1 MKPYIGS
8 FLSCSFML
16 NMFRFVLNTET
27 ESAFGAERLFPV
39 IVYAFINLYNV
50 LINTDRQKSNIIDS
64 VMNFRLFIN
73 IFACFRIFKRF
84 NRIKTVGS
92 GTRNLIVWLEGKQR
106 WLLCHQSVRQLITKG
121 FRGQRANI
129 QTEMSWVLIKRP
141 SNIPVRLRIAL
152 FNSSH
157 VYFFRE
163 SKVNH

>member
-1 MKPYIGS
+1 MYIFKLKTWYQLIFGRFTPRIS
-8 FLSCSFML
+8 NKLFTERFL
-16 NMFRFVLNTET
+16 RIG
-27 ESAFGAERLFPV
+27 ESSLFYIFQWSIPC
-39 IVYAFINLYNV
+39 
-50 LINTDRQKSNIIDS
+50 
-64 VMNFRLFIN
+64 IN

-106 WLLCHQSVRQLITKG
+106 WLLCHQSVRQLITKR